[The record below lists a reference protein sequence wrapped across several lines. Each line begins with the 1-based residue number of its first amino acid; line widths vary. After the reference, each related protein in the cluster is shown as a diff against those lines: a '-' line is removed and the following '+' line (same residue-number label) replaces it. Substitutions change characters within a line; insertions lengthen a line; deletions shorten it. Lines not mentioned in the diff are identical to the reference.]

1 MATRVDTNPNTWTLI
16 GTGLT
21 KAVIQV
27 SGLDAELYIGA
38 SEPTSSDIGFTVP
51 SGTPVSVPCLY
62 ELGGGLWAKGSGE
75 ARYDAV

>member
-1 MATRVDTNPNTWTLI
+1 MATLVDTNPNTWTEI

-21 KAVIQV
+21 TAVIQV

-38 SEPTSSDIGFTVP
+38 SAPSASDIGFTVP
-51 SGTPVSVPCLY
+51 SGTPVSVPSLS